1 MSPADPPSRSLL
13 AIAVGRS
20 LAALVALLIGY
31 FAAPI
36 GESGWQIVT
45 RSAVALLVLAI
56 VVVVQTLAV
65 RRSQT
70 PGVRALEAL
79 TVSASLL
86 LIVSATIHLGISADD
101 PGAFTEPLGHVDA
114 LYVSMMTMTTVGFG
128 DIGTVSQGARIAVM
142 VQMLCNFVVLGVVAR
157 VVLRYAQ
164 RGEAPES
171 GALSA
176 LSSGTPSSGTRS
188 SGIRSSG
195 TRSSGAESPADSDD
209 AP

>member
-1 MSPADPPSRSLL
+1 MSPAERPSRSVL

-20 LAALVALLIGY
+20 VAALVALLIGY

-36 GESGWQIVT
+36 GESGSQIVT
-45 RSAVALLVLAI
+45 RSALALLVLAI
-56 VVVVQTLAV
+56 VVVMQALAV
-65 RRSQT
+65 TRSQT

-86 LIVSATIHLGISADD
+86 LVVSAAIYLGISADD
-101 PGAFTEPLGHVDA
+101 PGAFSEPLGHVDA
-114 LYVSMMTMTTVGFG
+114 LYLSMMTMTTVGFG
-128 DIGTVSQGARIAVM
+128 DIGTVSEGARIAVM

-157 VVLRYAQ
+157 VVLRFAQ
-164 RGEAPES
+164 RGGGPES

-176 LSSGTPSSGTRS
+176 LSPGTSSGTL
-188 SGIRSSG
+188 SSG
-195 TRSSGAESPADSDD
+195 TGPSGGGSSADPDD